1 MRIEFLLALI
11 PVALLI
17 RLLAKTRGYRDLISL
32 VSIVLIY
39 VLQPEIPVRYL
50 SFWLPTVTI
59 VLIILS
65 WLLVSREEDRNSV
78 AAIRFMHGTGLVIL
92 LLGALRYIDLDG
104 ITLISRP
111 PQITTI
117 LVGLAVAGVLGLH
130 LARISAG
137 KGKMAASYAAIVL
150 IFVIFIILK
159 NQALTSFASQTLRGW
174 AGQSMALSGSV
185 DIRWFGFSYI
195 AFRLV
200 HTLWD
205 FQKKRLPDVSLQSY
219 FNYVLFFPTLSAG
232 PIDRLERFVK
242 DHDAVIQKADPTGD
256 IVSGG
261 KRLALGFFKKFFVA
275 DSLAIIALNSTNITQ
290 VRSAGWLWVLLYAYA
305 FQIYFDFSGYSD
317 IAIGLGKIMG
327 INIPENFNHPY
338 LKPNITQ
345 FWNNWHMTLT
355 QWVRTYLFN
364 PLTRS
369 LRTSHF
375 KNMPVLIMFIGQLAT
390 MSFIGLWH
398 GISINFLIWGLWH
411 GLGLFLQNRW
421 SNRFHGIGERISGRF
436 PVKVWQGLSI
446 FITFNYVSIG
456 WIWFALPNPE
466 DSLTVLGRLFGWS

>member
-11 PVALLI
+11 PAALLI

-92 LLGALRYIDLDG
+92 LLGAFRYIDLDG

-111 PQITTI
+111 PQISMI

-130 LARISAG
+130 LARLSVG
-137 KGKMAASYAAIVL
+137 KEKVAATYVAIVL
-150 IFVIFIILK
+150 IFVIFIVLK
-159 NQALTSFASQTLRGW
+159 NQALTSFASQILRGG
-174 AGQSMALSGSV
+174 AGQSMTLSGSV

-200 HTLWD
+200 HTLRD
-205 FQKKRLPDVSLQSY
+205 FQKKRLPDVSLQTY

-232 PIDRLERFVK
+232 PIDRLEHFIK
-242 DHDAVIQKADPTGD
+242 DHDSIIQKQGLTEDLL
-256 IVSGG
+256 SGG

-369 LRTSHF
+369 LRTSRF

-390 MSFIGLWH
+390 MTFIGLWH

-421 SNRFHGIGERISGRF
+421 SNRFHGIGGLITGRLSA
-436 PVKVWQGLSI
+436 KILRGLSI

-466 DSLTVLGRLFGWS
+466 DSLTVLGKLFGWS